1 MTFLN
6 RGILQVFKA
15 FWVVAIDN
23 SEYIDDESW
32 VLLSILL
39 KLNLTFI
46 VATMG
51 LRSLLNPVAME
62 VLQNPKIKVIQ
73 MKIIDKWYHVGLACQ
88 MLDVDAI
95 PPELE
100 KYVLYSTCATYFCQS
115 SRFVISD
122 CPEIHTHRLKLFC

>member
-1 MTFLN
+1 MSKRTECFSFWPFLN

-32 VLLSILL
+32 VLFSILL

-100 KYVLYSTCATYFCQS
+100 KYAGVNLG
-115 SRFVISD
+115 
-122 CPEIHTHRLKLFC
+122 